1 MAFWQENYSFI
12 KDVYETRITKMIEWM
27 DHLEMA
33 ISKVSCVTVVPL
45 GLTDVSGD
53 GHQGLHFQRVQE
65 GAGELHLSVQEP

>member
-33 ISKVSCVTVVPL
+33 ISKVWVVCVV
-45 GLTDVSGD
+45 
-53 GHQGLHFQRVQE
+53 
-65 GAGELHLSVQEP
+65 

>member
-33 ISKVSCVTVVPL
+33 ISKVWLISPSFVLSPADIV
-45 GLTDVSGD
+45 GD
-53 GHQGLHFQRVQE
+53 GDQSLHVQRV
-65 GAGELHLSVQEP
+65 

>member
-33 ISKVSCVTVVPL
+33 ISKVYQVL
-45 GLTDVSGD
+45 
-53 GHQGLHFQRVQE
+53 QGILI
-65 GAGELHLSVQEP
+65 L